1 VIFLRSE
8 CFPKKLFRN
17 KKGKLGFSFSWFQS
31 GVDNLDSRVGIFAAD
46 PDSFSVF
53 RPLFH
58 PIICTVH
65 LASPETR
72 QPDPDFSDSDHL
84 MCEDLPDVDFV
95 SVSVSRCLS
104 GHPFVSTMS
113 KDKFSEIEKL
123 MRLVFKNAALSVD
136 GEGLTGIYYPLAALP
151 KEVERQLAR

>member
-1 VIFLRSE
+1 
-8 CFPKKLFRN
+8 
-17 KKGKLGFSFSWFQS
+17 
-31 GVDNLDSRVGIFAAD
+31 
-46 PDSFSVF
+46 
-53 RPLFH
+53 
-58 PIICTVH
+58 
-65 LASPETR
+65 
-72 QPDPDFSDSDHL
+72 